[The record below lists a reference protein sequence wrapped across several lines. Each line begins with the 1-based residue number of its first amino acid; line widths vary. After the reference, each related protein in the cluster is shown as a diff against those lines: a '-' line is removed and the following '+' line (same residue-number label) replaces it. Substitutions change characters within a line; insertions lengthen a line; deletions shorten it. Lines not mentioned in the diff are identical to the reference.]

1 MLIKRII
8 NIILKKDEPNRCLA
22 ISEIIYKLFH
32 SIDKFSDYKINI
44 VMDFSS
50 EYAQGHAWVTRNGKM
65 FLIPNPSVNPVYL
78 TILGGDEKYVYY
90 TYKRE

>member
-1 MLIKRII
+1 
-8 NIILKKDEPNRCLA
+8 
-22 ISEIIYKLFH
+22 
-32 SIDKFSDYKINI
+32 
-44 VMDFSS
+44 MDFSS